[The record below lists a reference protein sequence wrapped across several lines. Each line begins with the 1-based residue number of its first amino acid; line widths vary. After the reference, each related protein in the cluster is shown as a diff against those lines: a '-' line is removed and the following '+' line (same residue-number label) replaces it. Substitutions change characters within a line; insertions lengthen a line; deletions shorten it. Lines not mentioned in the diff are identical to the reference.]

1 MSNTSSSSRELSFA
15 ELKEIA
21 SILKSSDS
29 LAEFSLKFGNVELA
43 LSTHH
48 AQAPASPVADRGAT
62 TAPAT
67 AAASS
72 TPTAS
77 VQQTATP
84 SRPPSAAAPS
94 ALQGHVVKSPMIGT
108 FYRSPEPGAPPF
120 VNVGDRVKKGDV
132 ICLIEVMKLINS
144 ITADQDGVVAEILV
158 DNAAPVE
165 FGQALMTITPN

>member
-1 MSNTSSSSRELSFA
+1 
-15 ELKEIA
+15 
-21 SILKSSDS
+21 
-29 LAEFSLKFGNVELA
+29 
-43 LSTHH
+43 
-48 AQAPASPVADRGAT
+48 
-62 TAPAT
+62 
-67 AAASS
+67 
-72 TPTAS
+72 
-77 VQQTATP
+77 
-84 SRPPSAAAPS
+84 
-94 ALQGHVVKSPMIGT
+94 MIGT

>member
-1 MSNTSSSSRELSFA
+1 MSNTLSPRELSFA

-29 LAEFSLKFGNVELA
+29 LAEFSLKFGNVELS

-48 AQAPASPVADRGAT
+48 AQPTGPLRAERPAAVSAPAAAVASPAAVAS
-62 TAPAT
+62 APAT
-67 AAASS
+67 A
-72 TPTAS
+72 TPTAASPTKVHRGNS
-77 VQQTATP
+77 VN
-84 SRPPSAAAPS
+84 
-94 ALQGHVVKSPMIGT
+94 SPMIGT

-144 ITADQDGVVAEILV
+144 ITAEHDGTVTEIFV
-158 DNAAPVE
+158 ENASPVE
-165 FGQALMTITPN
+165 FGQALMAIDPS

>member
-1 MSNTSSSSRELSFA
+1 MSNTLSPRELSFA

-29 LAEFSLKFGNVELA
+29 LAEFSLKFGNVELS

-48 AQAPASPVADRGAT
+48 AQSTGPLRSERPAAVSAPAAAVVSPAAVAS
-62 TAPAT
+62 APAT
-67 AAASS
+67 A
-72 TPTAS
+72 TPTAAS
-77 VQQTATP
+77 PTKVHRGN
-84 SRPPSAAAPS
+84 S
-94 ALQGHVVKSPMIGT
+94 VKSPMIGT

-144 ITADQDGVVAEILV
+144 ITAEHDGTVTEIFV
-158 DNAAPVE
+158 ENASPVE
-165 FGQALMTITPN
+165 FGQALMAIDPS

>member
-1 MSNTSSSSRELSFA
+1 MSNTLSPRELSFA

-29 LAEFSLKFGNVELA
+29 LAEFSLKFGNVELS

-48 AQAPASPVADRGAT
+48 AQSTGPLRSERLAAVSAPAAAVAS
-62 TAPAT
+62 APAT
-67 AAASS
+67 A
-72 TPTAS
+72 TPTAAS
-77 VQQTATP
+77 PTKVHRGN
-84 SRPPSAAAPS
+84 S
-94 ALQGHVVKSPMIGT
+94 VKSPMIGT

-144 ITADQDGVVAEILV
+144 ITAEHDGTVTEIFV
-158 DNAAPVE
+158 ENASPVE
-165 FGQALMTITPN
+165 FGQALMAIDPS